1 MISSNWDAP
10 SRGFQGLARLR
21 RWRAAQHA
29 SHPLRRQ
36 GRRGE
41 VGGPQTP
48 WLWKLRRAFSS
59 RSEILAGVVSY
70 FLEVHLS
77 LSLVA
82 KIGMPTI
89 LIYRC
94 MSIRDFVSNICQYSG
109 NRQVRVVWRSLYS
122 MYAAYKLASNR
133 GIQYPA
139 KNKNCAEDPSKIRHK
154 YLVYVGI
161 HRHSSQRWSRILESD
176 LSMFEWWNLPR
187 RFHQRERWHP
197 RIHSAA

>member
-1 MISSNWDAP
+1 MIWSNSDAP
-10 SRGFQGLARLR
+10 SRGFQGLPRLR

-41 VGGPQTP
+41 VGGPQRP
-48 WLWKLRRAFSS
+48 WLWKLRTAFSWFI
-59 RSEILAGVVSY
+59 ELDDGKILTGNPYIWWLKTHGFPVNFPLNQSNHWSWGSGWWC
-70 FLEVHLS
+70 FLFLGSSSLS

-82 KIGMPTI
+82 KIGMPAI

-133 GIQYPA
+133 GFQYPT
-139 KNKNCAEDPSKIRHK
+139 KNKNCAEDSI
-154 YLVYVGI
+154 
-161 HRHSSQRWSRILESD
+161 QD
-176 LSMFEWWNLPR
+176 
-187 RFHQRERWHP
+187 
-197 RIHSAA
+197 